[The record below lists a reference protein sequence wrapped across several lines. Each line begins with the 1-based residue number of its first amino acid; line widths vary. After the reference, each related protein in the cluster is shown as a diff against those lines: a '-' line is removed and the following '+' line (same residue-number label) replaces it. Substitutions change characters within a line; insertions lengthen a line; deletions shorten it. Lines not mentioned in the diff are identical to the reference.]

1 MTRGGA
7 GGGGGGGMGRAQ
19 CVVLAIE
26 SSDSVRA
33 EVIDCAHAKGKREW
47 QEEEVKEIKEKRK
60 RRKREEENI

>member
-1 MTRGGA
+1 
-7 GGGGGGGMGRAQ
+7 
-19 CVVLAIE
+19 LAIE

-60 RRKREEENI
+60 RRKRESEENI